1 MKFNLLSLLFI
12 LLFIQPTYSQNYGSG
27 FSEKDM
33 EEGLQV
39 LQSMMAG
46 GNEEVEVADSYS
58 FNSTVV
64 IHLSTI
70 ENDNVSSEMDMKML
84 FPTDDSYYGMELL
97 DYSGNSG
104 EMPKALLIFDYL
116 NFKMISLMDE
126 SGQKIGFAMDLNME
140 QIANWEDA
148 EENEPLQN
156 LSFTKTTNTK
166 EILGYTCYE
175 YTIESKEGNGSYWVS
190 EDEDLKIGIALN
202 SMAQNSK
209 NKGFDLPT
217 DYPEGAILEMSFTDA
232 NGNGMNWLATSISKN
247 KSQTIST
254 SEYSFLSIG
263 Q

>member
-1 MKFNLLSLLFI
+1 MKFNLFSLLFI
-12 LLFIQPTYSQNYGSG
+12 LTFIQPSYSQNYGSG
-27 FSEKDM
+27 FSEKDL

-46 GNEEVEVADSYS
+46 GNKEVEVADSYS
-58 FNSTVV
+58 FTSTVL
-64 IHLSTI
+64 IHLSTF
-70 ENDNVSSEMDMKML
+70 ENNKLSGEMDMKML
-84 FPTDDSYYGMELL
+84 FPEEESYYGMELL
-97 DYSGNSG
+97 DYSGNNG

-126 SGQKIGFAMDLNME
+126 SGQKIGFAMDLNMDQIE
-140 QIANWEDA
+140 QWEDA
-148 EENEPLQN
+148 KENEEIQN
-156 LSFTKTTNTK
+156 LSYIKTDKTKN
-166 EILGYTCYE
+166 ILGYTCYE
-175 YTIESKEGNGSYWVS
+175 YRLKSKEGSGSYWVS

-209 NKGFDLPT
+209 DKGFDLPS
-217 DYPEGAILEMSFTDA
+217 DYPDGAILEMSFKDA
-232 NGNGMNWLATSISKN
+232 SGNGMNWMATSISKN